1 MILTLKELAD
11 HLKVNDRTI
20 LRMLKSG
27 QIQGAKIGGQ
37 WRFNGS
43 QIDSLFFPIK
53 KAAME
58 DEVPL
63 SELTR
68 SNFQVPIS
76 RLINANRFFFD
87 MKATNIEEAITELTD
102 SKVFSTLVLD
112 IPDLRARCMAR
123 EGLLSTAVGKGIAV
137 PHPRDP
143 IPSMRV
149 PGAVVFGRSA
159 KGIDYNAPDGKKV
172 NLFFLI
178 VSQTIEL
185 HLYLMGRIANLLKE
199 KSFLTLCKKST
210 NPEEIIQAIMLQER
224 NEFFA

>member
-43 QIDSLFFPIK
+43 QIDSLFSPFK
-53 KAAME
+53 KATE

-76 RLINANRFFFD
+76 RLINENRFIFD
-87 MKATNIEEAITELTD
+87 MKAKTVEEAITELTD
-102 SKVFSTLVLD
+102 NKIFSTLVLD

-123 EGLLSTAVGKGIAV
+123 ENLLSTAVGKGIAI

-143 IPSMRV
+143 IPSMKA
-149 PGAVVFGRSA
+149 PGIVVFGRSA
-159 KGIDYNAPDGKKV
+159 AGINYNAPDGKKV

-199 KSFLTLCKKST
+199 NSFVTLCKKSKK
-210 NPEEIIQAIMLQER
+210 PEEIIQAIMLRER